1 MKGEGYGNAI
11 RTWGQANV
19 PERGVWRAFLRPHAR
34 PHNVSHLPDGFVPPP
49 VAAAKLKPTWK
60 TNRNV
65 PRHTIVAPR
74 AVEEVGDNETAALE
88 SNETAGNDAT
98 EIVSE
103 KQDLILELDED
114 DEVGVNGVVAGEK
127 G

>member
-1 MKGEGYGNAI
+1 MATQSARGAK
-11 RTWGQANV
+11 RTCRNEACG
-19 PERGVWRAFLRPHAR
+19 AR
-34 PHNVSHLPDGFVPPP
+34 FYDLMHDPITCPICQTVFVPPP
-49 VAAAKLKPTWK
+49 VAATKLKPTWK

-65 PRHTIVAPR
+65 PRHTIVAPT

-88 SNETAGNDAT
+88 SNETAANDAT

>member
-1 MKGEGYGNAI
+1 
-11 RTWGQANV
+11 
-19 PERGVWRAFLRPHAR
+19 
-34 PHNVSHLPDGFVPPP
+34 
-49 VAAAKLKPTWK
+49 
-60 TNRNV
+60 
-65 PRHTIVAPR
+65 
-74 AVEEVGDNETAALE
+74 VGDNETAALE

-114 DEVGVNGVVAGEK
+114 DEVGVNSVVAAEK